1 MKLIRCFIVFVVVSL
16 VLGIGS
22 AFNGSTVIVDNE
34 EQKDV
39 STEIVDKKDDKVS
52 QSTVYV
58 ENEEIMSV
66 TEDKKSDN
74 QKQVEIA
81 SETSK
86 KKDEFNSNLNE
97 TKEIRGDEEEKQL
110 MVQEIVEQTQ
120 KTEQENKGV

>member
-58 ENEEIMSV
+58 ENEEVMSV

-97 TKEIRGDEEEKQL
+97 TKEIRGDEE
-110 MVQEIVEQTQ
+110 
-120 KTEQENKGV
+120 